1 MIHKLEADGIQLDFN
16 QKKILSDIYIKCE
29 TGKITG
35 LLGRNGQGKT
45 CLMNI
50 IYGSLTPVSKSI
62 RFDNVS
68 IIHAFKRPDLLLF
81 LPQFNFIP
89 KSLTLKRVFFDFQ
102 LSYFEFE
109 RSFPEFQL
117 KYTSSI
123 KNLSG
128 GQRRLAEVYVIIKS
142 NSQFALLDEPFSHLM
157 PLHIEKVKE
166 ILSEEKH
173 KKGFL
178 ITDHIYKEIIDVS
191 DSLYLLNDGKTHL
204 CKNINDIE
212 TFGYARVE

>member
-1 MIHKLEADGIQLDFN
+1 MIHKLEADGIQLHFSL
-16 QKKILSDIYIKCE
+16 KRMLSDIYIKCE

-50 IYGSLTPVSKSI
+50 IYGNLSASGKSV

-89 KSLTLKRVFFDFQ
+89 KSLSLKRIFSDFN
-102 LSYFEFE
+102 LSYADFEKC
-109 RSFPEFQL
+109 FPEFRS
-117 KYTSSI
+117 KYKYPI
-123 KNLSG
+123 NNLSG
-128 GQRRLAEVYVIIKS
+128 GQRRLTEVYVIIKS
-142 NSQFALLDEPFSHLM
+142 NAQFALLDEPFSHLM
-157 PLHIEKVKE
+157 PLHIEKVRE
-166 ILSEEKH
+166 ILLEEKN

-178 ITDHIYKEIIDVS
+178 VTDHMYKQIINVCDII
-191 DSLYLLNDGKTHL
+191 YLLNDGKTHL
-204 CKNINDIE
+204 IKNINDIE
-212 TFGYARVE
+212 KHGYARV

>member
-16 QKKILSDIYIKCE
+16 LKRILSDIYIKCE

-50 IYGSLTPVSKSI
+50 IYGHLQPVSKSI

-89 KSLTLKRVFFDFQ
+89 KPLSLKRIFFDFD
-102 LSYFEFE
+102 LSYSEFE
-109 RSFPEFQL
+109 KYFPEFQS
-117 KYTSSI
+117 KYKYSI
-123 KNLSG
+123 SNLSG
-128 GQRRLAEVYVIIKS
+128 GQRRLTEVYIIIKS
-142 NSQFALLDEPFSHLM
+142 KARFALLDEPFSHLM
-157 PLHIEKVKE
+157 PIHIEKVKE
-166 ILSEEKH
+166 ILLEEKS
-173 KKGFL
+173 KKGVFV
-178 ITDHIYKEIIDVS
+178 TDHMYKQIIDVC
-191 DSLYLLNDGKTHL
+191 DTVYLLSDGKTHL
-204 CKNINDIE
+204 IKNINDIE
-212 TFGYARVE
+212 KHGYAKV